1 MCSVAE
7 FETLSTAES
16 MWFPGVSLS
25 DVSVSFRCFDWMAI
39 LSGCSGY
46 ILSSARGTENF
57 IIISHRCGNRRKFT
71 SMFNLRLAGTS
82 CASVAGCDEIPSAP
96 NRLRKLYPQSAER
109 SCHSVKH
116 WKDILLYKERHMP
129 GEAPHSAVKVAAPL
143 KNT

>member
-39 LSGCSGY
+39 LFVCSGY

-57 IIISHRCGNRRKFT
+57 IIISHRYGNQRKFT
-71 SMFNLRLAGTS
+71 SMFICASLPHPCVSVACFYTEFQVLLTVLIMHSSFREHPVISHTKITS
-82 CASVAGCDEIPSAP
+82 CIPSLFH
-96 NRLRKLYPQSAER
+96 NFI
-109 SCHSVKH
+109 VFF
-116 WKDILLYKERHMP
+116 
-129 GEAPHSAVKVAAPL
+129 
-143 KNT
+143 

>member
-25 DVSVSFRCFDWMAI
+25 DVSVSLRCFDWMAI

-71 SMFNLRLAGTS
+71 SMFNLPRWHVLCQRCRLLMKFQVPLTDYGN
-82 CASVAGCDEIPSAP
+82 CIRNQPNEVAILSNIGKTYFYTKRDTCREKHRILQL
-96 NRLRKLYPQSAER
+96 RLQ
-109 SCHSVKH
+109 
-116 WKDILLYKERHMP
+116 LL
-129 GEAPHSAVKVAAPL
+129 
-143 KNT
+143 

>member
-39 LSGCSGY
+39 LFVCSGY

-57 IIISHRCGNRRKFT
+57 IIISHRYGNRRKFT
-71 SMFNLRLAGTS
+71 SMFKCASLALP
-82 CASVAGCDEIPSAP
+82 CASVAG
-96 NRLRKLYPQSAER
+96 
-109 SCHSVKH
+109 
-116 WKDILLYKERHMP
+116 
-129 GEAPHSAVKVAAPL
+129 
-143 KNT
+143 

>member
-57 IIISHRCGNRRKFT
+57 IIISHRCGNLRKFT
-71 SMFNLRLAGTS
+71 SMFNLRLPVPALP
-82 CASVAGCDEIPSAP
+82 VVDEIPSAP

>member
-71 SMFNLRLAGTS
+71 SLFNLRLAGTS
-82 CASVAGCDEIPSAP
+82 CASVAGC
-96 NRLRKLYPQSAER
+96 
-109 SCHSVKH
+109 
-116 WKDILLYKERHMP
+116 
-129 GEAPHSAVKVAAPL
+129 
-143 KNT
+143 

>member
-46 ILSSARGTENF
+46 ILLSL
-57 IIISHRCGNRRKFT
+57 IHI
-71 SMFNLRLAGTS
+71 
-82 CASVAGCDEIPSAP
+82 
-96 NRLRKLYPQSAER
+96 
-109 SCHSVKH
+109 
-116 WKDILLYKERHMP
+116 
-129 GEAPHSAVKVAAPL
+129 
-143 KNT
+143 

>member
-25 DVSVSFRCFDWMAI
+25 DVSVSFRCFDWIAI

-82 CASVAGCDEIPSAP
+82 CASVAGC
-96 NRLRKLYPQSAER
+96 
-109 SCHSVKH
+109 
-116 WKDILLYKERHMP
+116 
-129 GEAPHSAVKVAAPL
+129 
-143 KNT
+143 

>member
-7 FETLSTAES
+7 FETFSTAES

-57 IIISHRCGNRRKFT
+57 IIISHRCGNRRT
-71 SMFNLRLAGTS
+71 L
-82 CASVAGCDEIPSAP
+82 
-96 NRLRKLYPQSAER
+96 
-109 SCHSVKH
+109 
-116 WKDILLYKERHMP
+116 ERHTFIQRETHA
-129 GEAPHSAVKVAAPL
+129 GRSTAFCS
-143 KNT
+143 

>member
-1 MCSVAE
+1 MLVCRSVALTGWQ
-7 FETLSTAES
+7 FCPAAADT
-16 MWFPGVSLS
+16 
-25 DVSVSFRCFDWMAI
+25 SFRLQGALRISLLYRIVVAI
-39 LSGCSGY
+39 GANSHPCS
-46 ILSSARGTENF
+46 T
-57 IIISHRCGNRRKFT
+57 
-71 SMFNLRLAGTS
+71 
-82 CASVAGCDEIPSAP
+82 CASLARPVPALPVVDEIPSAP